1 MYIEQNILLR
11 LDGLICDQYI
21 PAYVLYTYNASTR
34 IKKQQGI

>member
-11 LDGLICDQYI
+11 LDGLICDLYI